1 MREIKFRQP
10 IFFHSGKFSHWH
22 YWGDTDGGFISPIA
36 GNLGRNSQEHTGLKD
51 KNGKEIYEG
60 DVVNMR
66 HPDHIEVF
74 TGKVV
79 YDVEVLAYYLDGPRF
94 YLMVNEFD
102 EIEII
107 GNIYENPELLEGGI

>member
-1 MREIKFRQP
+1 MREIKFRGWDSANREMFEVRSLVWDRWMNVVEGQDP
-10 IFFHSGKFSHWH
+10 IMQ
-22 YWGDTDGGFISPIA
+22 Y
-36 GNLGRNSQEHTGLKD
+36 TGLKD
-51 KNGKEIYEG
+51 SKGKEIYEG